1 MFDIFSTREVAT
13 AIYLILF
20 IAYAF
25 TKKGVTKSFVNVIK
39 ALMHKVFIIPVLCF
53 FIYASLIVFVLQF
66 SPFWDWVLIKDVIIW
81 VLFIATPICFKAA
94 TKKIGDY
101 PFHKMVIDNFI
112 GSAIIEFII
121 NEFTFSF
128 CVEMLLVPTLSFL
141 VLLQSISSSD
151 SQYKKVQKILNGILG
166 IAGFT
171 IIIFS
176 IAVAVR
182 RINQN
187 GITDVIDILVSF
199 SIPIIFSIAF
209 LPIVYLLALIGQYH
223 DLFIRIKIRN
233 KDEEVDLKKKKIEV
247 IKACG
252 LSFKKVQSFSNSYI
266 HNYITSICSANDD
279 NTFLD
284 FIEQFKKDT
293 ELR

>member
-1 MFDIFSTREVAT
+1 MFDIFSTREIAT
-13 AIYLILF
+13 AIYLMLF
-20 IAYAF
+20 IVYAF
-25 TKKGVTKSFVNVIK
+25 TKKGVAKSFVNVIK

-53 FIYASLIVFVLQF
+53 FVYASLIVFALQF
-66 SPFWDWVLIKDVIIW
+66 SPLWDWVLIKDVIIW

-94 TKKIGDY
+94 TKKNGNY
-101 PFHKMVIDNFI
+101 SFHKIIIDNFI

-128 CVEMLLVPTLSFL
+128 WIEMLLVPTLSFL
-141 VLLQSISSSD
+141 VLLQSISSFD
-151 SQYKKVQKILNGILG
+151 SQYKKVQKFLNIILG
-166 IAGFT
+166 MAGFI

-176 IAVAVR
+176 IVVAVR

-209 LPIVYLLALIGQYH
+209 LPVVYLLALIGQYH

-233 KDEEVDLKKKKIEV
+233 KDKDIDLRKKKIEV
-247 IKACG
+247 IKTCG
-252 LSFKKVQSFSNSYI
+252 LSFKKVQSFSHSYI
-266 HNYITSICSANDD
+266 HNYTTSICSANDD

-293 ELR
+293 